1 MATPSRRSVLGLL
14 GVAPV
19 AALAAGP
26 ALATQESGRIPGGLR
41 PGGELDRLVADKA
54 ARDEFSG
61 SLLLTNGGRTV
72 LARSHGMADR
82 ARAVRNGPDTMFAL
96 ASVTKLFTATAVAQ
110 LAQQGAVSHNGKLG
124 TYVDGVPDAL
134 AGITVHHLLTH
145 TSGLGDYHGMP
156 GFWEESATWT
166 SAAQVMSGITGY
178 ALRSTPMFAPGAG
191 WSYSNSGYHLLG
203 EIVARVSGTSY
214 HDYVREHVFAAAGMT
229 GADFVTKPRWLTD
242 PGVAHPY
249 RRDEQGNWTDTIAEF
264 GFVGTPAGEAFAT
277 AADLGRFAR
286 HLYRQRLLDGPATH
300 LMLSGKVPPGA
311 PPGPPPGG
319 GNPPPP
325 SGPGPRAVFQCYGP
339 QATLLG
345 GQWNYGHSGGN
356 SAGIAT
362 SVEFF
367 PDTDWV
373 LVVLANHA
381 NTPVQEI
388 VGTARRLITG
398 T

>member
-26 ALATQESGRIPGGLR
+26 ALATEESDRIPGALR
-41 PGGELDRLVADKA
+41 PGGELDRLIADKA
-54 ARDEFSG
+54 ARDQFSG
-61 SLLLTNGGRTV
+61 SFLLTNRGRTV
-72 LARSHGMADR
+72 LARSYGMADL
-82 ARAVRNGPDTMFAL
+82 ARAVKNGPGTAFAL

-110 LAQQGAVSHNGKLG
+110 LVQQGTVSHTGKLG
-124 TYVDGVPDAL
+124 AYVDGVPAAL
-134 AGITVHHLLTH
+134 ADITVHHLLTH

-156 GFWEESATWT
+156 GFREESATWT

-178 ALRSTPMFAPGAG
+178 ALRSTPLFAPGAG
-191 WSYSNSGYHLLG
+191 WAYSNSGYHLLG
-203 EIVARVSGTSY
+203 EIVAKASGTSY
-214 HDYVREHVFAAAGMT
+214 YDYVRTHVFAAAGMT

-242 PGVAHPY
+242 RTVAHPY
-249 RRDEQGNWTDTIAEF
+249 RRDEQGRWTDTVAEF

-277 AADLGRFAR
+277 AADLDRFAR
-286 HLYRQRLLDGPATH
+286 HLYRRRLLDGPATH
-300 LMLSGKVPPGA
+300 LMLSGKVPPA

-325 SGPGPRAVFQCYGP
+325 SGRPQRTVFQCYGP
-339 QATLLG
+339 LGTLLG
-345 GQWNYGHSGGN
+345 GQWSYGHTGGN
-356 SAGIAT
+356 TAGIAT
-362 SVEFF
+362 AVEFF

-373 LVVLANHA
+373 LVALTNHA
-381 NTPVQEI
+381 DTPMQEI
-388 VGTARRLITG
+388 VETARGLITG

>member
-26 ALATQESGRIPGGLR
+26 ALATQDSGRLPGTLR
-41 PGGELDRLVADKA
+41 PGGELDRLVADRA
-54 ARDEFSG
+54 ARDQFSG
-61 SLLLTNGGRTV
+61 SLLLTNRGRTV
-72 LARSHGMADR
+72 LARSYGMADLGR
-82 ARAVRNGPDTMFAL
+82 DVKNGPGTAFAL

-110 LAQQGAVSHNGKLG
+110 LVRQGKVSHNGTLG

-134 AGITVHHLLTH
+134 RDITVHHLLTH

-156 GFWEESATWT
+156 GFREESATWT

-178 ALRSTPMFAPGAG
+178 VLRSTPMFAPGAG
-191 WSYSNSGYHLLG
+191 WAYSNSGYHLLG
-203 EIVARVSGTSY
+203 EIVARASGTPY

-242 PGVAHPY
+242 RNVAHPY
-249 RRDEQGNWTDTIAEF
+249 RRDEQGRWTDTVAEF

-277 AADLGRFAR
+277 AADLDRFAR
-286 HLYRQRLLDGPATH
+286 LLYRERLVDGPATH
-300 LMLSGKVPPGA
+300 LMLSGKVPPG
-311 PPGPPPGG
+311 PPPGG

-325 SGPGPRAVFQCYGP
+325 SGRPAWTVFQCYGP
-339 QATLLG
+339 QGTLLG
-345 GQWNYGHSGGN
+345 GQWSYGHTGGN
-356 SAGIAT
+356 PAGIAT
-362 SVEFF
+362 AVEFF

-373 LVVLANHA
+373 LVVLTNHA
-381 NTPVQEI
+381 DTPMREI
-388 VGTARRLITG
+388 VETARGLITG